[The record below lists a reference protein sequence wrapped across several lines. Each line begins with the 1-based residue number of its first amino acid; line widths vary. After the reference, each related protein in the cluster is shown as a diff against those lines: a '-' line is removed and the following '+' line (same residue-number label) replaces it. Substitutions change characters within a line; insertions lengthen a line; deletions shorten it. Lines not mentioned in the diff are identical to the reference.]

1 VRGVVVRVVPVSVGG
16 NGQHKREEKKRKKK
30 KNRKQK
36 EKETRFVVGEPTR
49 PVSEARLHFDVLN
62 VSWGGESGGKGKSVA
77 MKGKRGNDLK
87 NFDARKSQPWEL
99 T

>member
-36 EKETRFVVGEPTR
+36 EKETSRFVVGEPTR

-77 MKGKRGNDLK
+77 MKGN
-87 NFDARKSQPWEL
+87 AE
-99 T
+99 TT